1 MHGATWDTFIK
12 NIFSRKYKKK
22 NLKIH
27 GAAWDTSIKKISS
40 QLSKYFL
47 TIIKK
52 FPHNYK
58 KISSQL

>member
-27 GAAWDTSIKKISS
+27 GAAWDTSIKNISS
-40 QLSKYFL
+40 QL
-47 TIIKK
+47 
-52 FPHNYK
+52 
-58 KISSQL
+58 